1 MLPPF
6 GALTTTKIPLPK
18 TILQS
23 TFNQIKSSSYS
34 IIAAPRLTSRF
45 IRFPCNYNSCLQSIS
60 FSSLGRKR
68 LFFSSSQLLEK
79 SDKKKK
85 MPDRLKRRIEEIDHQ
100 DEIIDREASTAS
112 PVSGAGKIDQN
123 GEIKD
128 LLERNLTWSQQ
139 TSRKYP
145 SFFTATKDIQT
156 PQVLWIGCSD
166 SRVPETTILNLLP
179 GEVFVHRNI
188 ANVVP
193 RSDINALAVMEY
205 SVTVLKVKH
214 IIVCGHYGCGG
225 VAAALGPNLNNL
237 LDHWLRHIR
246 DVIEDNREELDA
258 IEDPQLR
265 RLKLAELNTRA
276 QAISVTRVGFV
287 REAMEKRG
295 LQVHGW
301 IYDLSN
307 GQIKKLDITDA
318 IKKAKYGTYDS

>member
-1 MLPPF
+1 MFPPF

-145 SFFTATKDIQT
+145 SFFYSHQRYSNSSSSLDRMFRFS
-156 PQVLWIGCSD
+156 CSWD
-166 SRVPETTILNLLP
+166 HHSEFTSRWSL
-179 GEVFVHRNI
+179 
-188 ANVVP
+188 
-193 RSDINALAVMEY
+193 RS
-205 SVTVLKVKH
+205 SKH
-214 IIVCGHYGCGG
+214 CQCRSSFWH
-225 VAAALGPNLNNL
+225 
-237 LDHWLRHIR
+237 
-246 DVIEDNREELDA
+246 
-258 IEDPQLR
+258 
-265 RLKLAELNTRA
+265 
-276 QAISVTRVGFV
+276 
-287 REAMEKRG
+287 
-295 LQVHGW
+295 
-301 IYDLSN
+301 
-307 GQIKKLDITDA
+307 
-318 IKKAKYGTYDS
+318 